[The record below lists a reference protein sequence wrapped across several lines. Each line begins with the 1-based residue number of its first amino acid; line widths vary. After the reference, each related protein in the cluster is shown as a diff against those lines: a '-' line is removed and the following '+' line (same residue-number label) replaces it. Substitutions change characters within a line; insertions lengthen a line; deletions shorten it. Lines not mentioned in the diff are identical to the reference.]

1 MFVVRLM
8 DADST
13 RSSKRREVVAEEGV
27 AVRQEVCL
35 CDNTHSR
42 HRHSSSMK
50 WRSRDWARA
59 LSQERLWR
67 YGSFGTIRFRCERRT
82 RMQLHWVRGCW
93 AGGGGRAGR
102 GAVRREVRG
111 SGMFGRDPM
120 RCCWRLQE
128 RQEGKGVMKRVNG
141 RVMSSRW
148 ASEANA
154 GAA

>member
-8 DADST
+8 DTDST

-50 WRSRDWARA
+50 WKSRDWARA

-102 GAVRREVRG
+102 GAVRREVLLAAARETRRKRG
-111 SGMFGRDPM
+111 DET
-120 RCCWRLQE
+120 CE
-128 RQEGKGVMKRVNG
+128 
-141 RVMSSRW
+141 W
-148 ASEANA
+148 ARFVVKM
-154 GAA
+154 GQ